1 MEDEGVTFAQA
12 GQKVGGHGKQ
22 SSSKVNHKCYNCH
35 DSRNYAKKCLKLT
48 DKQKDH
54 VGADF
59 CDIEEAAN
67 EIGLDLGPG
76 EEGTDF
82 FNIMEGEDSKDQVA

>member
-1 MEDEGVTFAQA
+1 MHKPDKRLEDTASRAVARSTTNVIIAMIA
-12 GQKVGGHGKQ
+12 GIMQ
-22 SSSKVNHKCYNCH
+22 
-35 DSRNYAKKCLKLT
+35 KKCLKLT

-82 FNIMEGEDSKDQVA
+82 FNIMEGEDSKDQVT